1 MRVPDSTAG
10 RLGRPEHVKFT
21 VSPLLHDGDMSECR
35 LCLQDLD
42 HCHDVSI
49 EHADGSTECMDPACR
64 LPHDLHEWQLSC
76 SGLEP
81 PCPCVPEEE
90 LPPLLLAA

>member
-1 MRVPDSTAG
+1 M
-10 RLGRPEHVKFT
+10 
-21 VSPLLHDGDMSECR
+21 HDGHGNQNRETSLSHPLGMILGMSECG
-35 LCLQDLD
+35 LCLDELD

-49 EHADGSTECMDPACR
+49 EHADGSTECMDPSCR
-64 LPHDLHEWQLSC
+64 LGHEAHGWQLSC

-81 PCPCVPEEE
+81 PCPCVPEEQ

>member
-1 MRVPDSTAG
+1 MMG
-10 RLGRPEHVKFT
+10 G
-21 VSPLLHDGDMSECR
+21 MSECD

-49 EHADGSTECMDPACR
+49 EHADGSTECMDPGCR
-64 LPHDLHEWQLSC
+64 LPHDLHEWQLPC
-76 SGLEP
+76 SGFEP
-81 PCPCVPEEE
+81 PCPCVPEE